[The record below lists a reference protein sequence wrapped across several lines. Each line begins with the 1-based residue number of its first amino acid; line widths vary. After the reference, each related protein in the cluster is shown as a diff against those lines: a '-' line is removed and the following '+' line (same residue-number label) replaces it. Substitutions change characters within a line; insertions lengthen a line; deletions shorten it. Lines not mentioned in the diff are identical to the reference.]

1 MADNFAFRREKLYQ
15 GYTVA
20 NFFETLEFLVNHGVL
35 HRDSK
40 NGRLRYHLMVYWQA
54 EQKIK
59 SGLLKLL
66 KRQIPKNFHK
76 FNPNIS
82 DINSDEEFSI
92 DFSLDCFNRIST
104 DKQQRL
110 AAEKI
115 SKKDVVIIS
124 GRGGTG
130 KTEVVTTVLSHIE
143 NLLESKHS
151 ENSVKDV
158 HENTSNGENCN
169 KDPSIID
176 NTQDGGQSREE
187 SEKKTQSNGRIL
199 YVAPTGKA
207 ASVMRKRAKK
217 AAYTIHQVLFSY
229 RSWLL
234 QKFGESS
241 KDGSTVVSEW
251 KFAETRICAVDE
263 CSMVSVVLFSSLI
276 ECLQKAS
283 CLTKVVLLGDVL
295 QLPSIDPGNFME
307 DLFNAFRPEGL
318 ALELETNH
326 RSEGSLIFENAR
338 RYK

>member
-1 MADNFAFRREKLYQ
+1 MSNFY
-15 GYTVA
+15 
-20 NFFETLEFLVNHGVL
+20 ETLEFLVGHKVL

-40 NGRLRYHLMVYWQA
+40 NGRPRYHLMVYWQA

-66 KRQIPKNFHK
+66 KRKVPKNFPK
-76 FNPNIS
+76 YNLNVSELCPE
-82 DINSDEEFSI
+82 EEFSI
-92 DFSLDCFNRIST
+92 DFSLECFNRIAT

-110 AAEKI
+110 ATEKI
-115 SKKDVVIIS
+115 SKNDVVIIS

-143 NLLESKHS
+143 SILEKKDSECEEDDIFKNKKSDTDYHEKSSLEDNLDGDSSK
-151 ENSVKDV
+151 
-158 HENTSNGENCN
+158 
-169 KDPSIID
+169 
-176 NTQDGGQSREE
+176 EE
-187 SEKKTQSNGRIL
+187 SNKKSQSNGRIL

-229 RSWLL
+229 RRWLL
-234 QKFGESS
+234 QKSGEN
-241 KDGSTVVSEW
+241 KTEAGTVIGEW
-251 KFAETRICAVDE
+251 KFAQTRICAVDE

-283 CLTKVVLLGDVL
+283 CLTKIVLLGDVL

-338 RYK
+338 R